1 MMKGQLAGLM
11 KQAQQMQENLRKKQ
25 EELALIE
32 VEGQSGAGLVKVVL
46 TCRNEVKRISIDP
59 SLLEQSF
66 TSTLLGGDRSHEGP
80 GLAALIAQNI
90 HD

>member
-1 MMKGQLAGLM
+1 M
-11 KQAQQMQENLRKKQ
+11 
-25 EELALIE
+25 
-32 VEGQSGAGLVKVVL
+32 
-46 TCRNEVKRISIDP
+46 SIDP